1 MSTMNNN
8 QNNNSRYQKRVT
20 NYSEKTFQGVV
31 YPTVEESITAGAK
44 HHAKMDW
51 ATIEVLNEVLKEKI
65 TPAMLLKAKVELI
78 ERSMAKREE
87 VPSEF
92 R

>member
-1 MSTMNNN
+1 MSTLNNNNN
-8 QNNNSRYQKRVT
+8 QRYQKKVT
-20 NYSEKTFQGVV
+20 DYSKNTFQGTV
-31 YPTVEESITAGAK
+31 YPSQVEAITAGAK

-51 ATIEVLNEVLKEKI
+51 ATIEVLNEELKTKI
-65 TPAMLLKAKVELI
+65 TPADLLQAKITLI

-87 VPSEF
+87 VPAEF